1 MALEDYRS
9 DMEMCCRCS
18 LCKFVPL
25 EKLTEAR
32 HSYVCPSISRYNFH
46 TYSGGGR
53 MGMGVA
59 MLENELDYDDKLLDV
74 VYNCQMCGACDISC
88 KYAME
93 MEVLEPINEIR
104 IKCVAAGHTVPAL
117 DGAINRLRKQGTM
130 SPGTRARRGAWAE
143 GLDVKDIATQK
154 AGVIYHAGCR
164 VCYDKDMWK
173 AARAAV
179 TLLKRA
185 GVDIGI
191 AGGNESCCGGRA
203 YQMGYQEEL
212 LNQARRNMEL
222 INKSGAKIL
231 VTGCA
236 DCYYAF
242 KVLYDKFGLK
252 GELEVLHTTE
262 YLARLISEGRLRPT
276 KKVAVKVTY
285 HDPCHL
291 GRLGEPYIHWEGK
304 PVPGHIRV
312 FDPPKELRRGTYGVY
327 EPPRDILKS
336 LPGLKLVEM
345 DRIKEYAWCC
355 GAGGGVRET
364 NPGFAGWTAGE
375 RIAEAVSTG
384 AEAIVTACPGCERSF
399 IDAVRENGSSL
410 KVYDVVELLEQAI

>member
-18 LCKFVPL
+18 ICKFVPL

-53 MGMGVA
+53 MGMGLA
-59 MLENELDYDDKLLDV
+59 MIENELDYDDKLLEV

-88 KYAME
+88 KYAMD

-117 DGAINRLRKQGTM
+117 DDAVNQLRKQGTM

-143 GLDVKDIATQK
+143 GLDVKDISTQK

-185 GVDIGI
+185 GVDMGI

-203 YQMGYQEEL
+203 YQMGYREEL

-222 INKSGAKIL
+222 INKSGAEIL

-236 DCYYAF
+236 DCYHAF
-242 KVLYDKFGLK
+242 KMLYDKFGLK
-252 GELEVLHTTE
+252 GGLEVLHITE

-291 GRLGEPYIHWEGK
+291 GRLGEPYIHWKGK
-304 PVPGHIRV
+304 PVPGHIRI
-312 FDPPKELRRGTYGVY
+312 FDPPKEFRRGTYGVY
-327 EPPRDILKS
+327 EPPRDVLKS

-375 RIAEAVSTG
+375 RVAEAASTG

-399 IDAVRENGSSL
+399 IDAIKENGSSL
-410 KVYDVVELLEQAI
+410 KVYNVVELLEQAI